1 MARRPLPR
9 ILRDGGASL
18 ARGRDLARSA
28 ADGASDVLRPLI
40 VLCRGL
46 VRLLAA
52 GRRRWTATPKERRG
66 ALFLLAAAA
75 VLAVAL
81 APYGPVSALVAV
93 LAAAAWL
100 GRDRAP
106 APGESGPG
114 EEQSAR
120 LATLYEA
127 LVPYFAVPEDPEP
140 LYAHGGDWQR
150 ALGDFGFDERGRL
163 TALTVAYPAYFADG
177 DADSR
182 ARIERLLHAKCGR
195 GREYHFAWDEE
206 ANRLTLT
213 ALPPLPTDIP
223 AQPFV
228 TSPGEV
234 VLGLTDAL
242 AVPRTVPLV
251 DAAGAARD
259 VPPVVWRTG
268 NRSPEPHLLVAGRP
282 GSGTST
288 LLRAIALQA
297 LRGGDVLVVDGGGT
311 GDYTCFVGRAG
322 VLGVECGLMGALG
335 ALEWAARET
344 ERRLVAADRARQGG
358 EAPPEDVV
366 RPLWVLVDRP
376 AVLGHLARAE
386 GLADPQS
393 HLRVPLRHGRAAR
406 VTVVVAEQYECVDGL
421 DPVVAQYAKARVA
434 LAPTSARQAA
444 EILGAAPQS
453 APAGELPPGRG
464 YARLGT
470 GPVLRLQV
478 PATPDPYDDSAAD
491 TLREAVLALLP
502 QRGGSNLAKQA
513 GPAEDAPQA
522 VTASAEPEEEPT
534 TRPVRVSVAEA

>member
-1 MARRPLPR
+1 MVQRPLPR

-40 VLCRGL
+40 VLFRGL

-52 GRRRWTATPKERRG
+52 GRRRWTATPRERRG
-66 ALFLLAAAA
+66 ALLFLAAAA

-100 GRDRAP
+100 GRDRAR
-106 APGESGPG
+106 APEESGPS
-114 EEQSAR
+114 EEQAAR
-120 LATLYEA
+120 LASLYEA
-127 LVPYFAVPEDPEP
+127 LVPYFSVPEAPEP
-140 LYAHGGDWQR
+140 LYAHGGEWQR
-150 ALGDFGFDERGRL
+150 ALSDFGFDERGRL
-163 TALTVAYPAYFADG
+163 AALTVAYPAYFADG
-177 DADSR
+177 DPESR
-182 ARIERLLHAKCGR
+182 ARVERLLHAKCGR

-242 AVPRTVPLV
+242 AVRRTVPLV
-251 DAAGAARD
+251 DAGGAALD

-268 NRSPEPHLLVAGRP
+268 ARSPEPHLLVAGRP

-311 GDYTCFVGRAG
+311 GDYTCFVGRDG
-322 VLGVECGLMGALG
+322 VLGVECGLAGALG

-344 ERRLVAADRARQGG
+344 ERRLVAANRARQAG
-358 EAPPEDVV
+358 EAPPEDVR

-393 HLRVPLRHGRAAR
+393 HLRVPLRHGRAAQ
-406 VTVVVAEQYECVDGL
+406 VTVVVAEQYDCLDGL

-434 LAPTSARQAA
+434 LAPAGARQAA
-444 EILGAAPQS
+444 ELLGAAPQS
-453 APAGELPPGRG
+453 TPAGELPPGRG

-491 TLREAVLALLP
+491 THREAVLALLP
-502 QRGGSNLAKQA
+502 RRGGSGLAKQA
-513 GPAEDAPQA
+513 GPAGEEVP
-522 VTASAEPEEEPT
+522 VETAGAEPDEEPT
-534 TRPVRVSVAEA
+534 TQPVRVSVADA

>member
-40 VLCRGL
+40 ILGRGL
-46 VRLLAA
+46 GRLLAA
-52 GRRRWTATPKERRG
+52 GRRRWAATPKERRG
-66 ALFLLAAAA
+66 PLLLLVAAA
-75 VLAVAL
+75 VLAAGL
-81 APYGPVSALVAV
+81 APHGPLAALLAVLVA
-93 LAAAAWL
+93 AGWL

-106 APGESGPG
+106 EPGASGPD
-114 EEQSAR
+114 EEQAAR
-120 LATLYEA
+120 LASLYEA
-127 LVPYFAVPEDPEP
+127 LVPYFAVPEAPEP

-150 ALGDFGFDERGRL
+150 AFGDFAFDERGRL
-163 TALTVAYPAYFADG
+163 DALTAAYPASFADG
-177 DADSR
+177 DPEAR
-182 ARIERLLHAKCGR
+182 AGVERLLHAKCGR
-195 GREYHFAWDEE
+195 GREYHFGWEEE

-242 AVPRTVPLV
+242 VVRRTVPLV
-251 DAAGAARD
+251 DAGGAALD

-268 NRSPEPHLLVAGRP
+268 ARSPEPHLLVAGRP

-288 LLRAIALQA
+288 LLRALALQA
-297 LRGGDVLVVDGGGT
+297 LREGDVLVVDGGGT
-311 GDYTCFVGRAG
+311 GDYTCFVGRDG
-322 VLGVECGLMGALG
+322 VLGVECGLTGALG

-344 ERRLVAADRARQGG
+344 ERRLVAANRARQAG
-358 EAPPEDVV
+358 EAPPEDVR

-376 AVLGHLARAE
+376 AVLGHLARAQ

-393 HLRVPLRHGRAAR
+393 HLHVPLRHGRAAL
-406 VTVVVAEQYECVDGL
+406 VTVVVAEQYDCVDGL
-421 DPVVAQYAKARVA
+421 DPVVAQYARARVA
-434 LAPTSARQAA
+434 LAPASARQAA

-453 APAGELPPGRG
+453 TPAGELPPGRG
-464 YARLGT
+464 YARLGA

-491 TLREAVLALLP
+491 AHREAVLALLP
-502 QRGGSNLAKQA
+502 RRGGSNLAKQA
-513 GPAEDAPQA
+513 GPAEEECPSEAA
-522 VTASAEPEEEPT
+522 GAEPAEEPAI
-534 TRPVRVSVAEA
+534 RPVRVSVAEG